1 MAGPGVNDSD
11 IDRGPL
17 GYIERHNILAQGH
30 PNKFHN
36 SCLQECL
43 RLDPRCPMCRQE
55 GPVWGMQRPPGQ
67 GGGGLKKYR
76 SRSRSRSKTRRLR
89 KSRKPRKSCKSRK
102 PRSSSRR
109 K

>member
-1 MAGPGVNDSD
+1 MAGPGINDSG
-11 IDRGPL
+11 IDRGQL
-17 GYIERHNILAQGH
+17 GYIERHSILAQGH

-43 RLDPRCPMCRQE
+43 RLDPRCPMCRAV
-55 GPVWGMQRPPGQ
+55 GPVWGLERPPGQ
-67 GGGGLKKYR
+67 GGGGGSRKTR
-76 SRSRSRSKTRRLR
+76 SKSKTRRLR